1 MLRPRLHKK
10 LVHVLIKNQRD
21 KGNTFSVYNDS
32 SLTETSWFKID
43 LFTTNLWRS
52 QVYLL
57 AMFQFFLFI
66 SCLYKHRYKTVAVF
80 QVKSQ
85 FFLAVFPD
93 VLLGDDV
100 GRAADQDCRP
110 AGQTF
115 LLQKHSCINNS
126 WLLPSSDTW
135 HSTLLQLLYFHFP
148 FALNGTVFPLVQPD
162 HVPRRLLNTLYF
174 GPMTK
179 SSSTF
184 VFIAFH

>member
-52 QVYLL
+52 QVLSL
-57 AMFQFFLFI
+57 GHVPIFLFI

-148 FALNGTVFPLVQPD
+148 FTLNGTVFPLVQPD

-179 SSSTF
+179 SSSTC